1 MRKKKKGTNSR
12 MSDGNEI
19 QYRFNAL
26 RFLAMSLKSQNDT
39 LKPKTANSGNNVD
52 NMHPTNAHIK
62 QMGGATFWI
71 TSLDKSQQNP
81 INPSLAML
89 CYAMI
94 KNSYFPLSV
103 Y

>member
-1 MRKKKKGTNSR
+1 MSSVMRKKKKGTNSR

-62 QMGGATFWI
+62 QMGGATF
-71 TSLDKSQQNP
+71 
-81 INPSLAML
+81 
-89 CYAMI
+89 
-94 KNSYFPLSV
+94 
-103 Y
+103 